1 MKINNFQI
9 EPVKERKKI
18 WEQKASVSS
27 SYIDR
32 RQEENNLNST
42 KKKVLT
48 NREQLPRKWSSL
60 VSINDENLNNNV
72 NISKISSRKNSIESI
87 NGGFVV
93 IQAANSLSN
102 INLCNTKDSNTNSNN
117 SITIQNHNIEITQLP
132 AARPVLVEIVTY
144 ENDTHRKPDN
154 LCLDETHDIVKPI
167 QNTANDSNIV
177 QKLKQKFDHKDQ
189 SFIKVASLTC
199 RNVFKDGFKSQSRQN
214 NLNNIR
220 PMLSLYEPS
229 GCESLQKIGK

>member
-1 MKINNFQI
+1 M
-9 EPVKERKKI
+9 
-18 WEQKASVSS
+18 
-27 SYIDR
+27 
-32 RQEENNLNST
+32 
-42 KKKVLT
+42 
-48 NREQLPRKWSSL
+48 
-60 VSINDENLNNNV
+60 